1 MLRYMLD
8 TNICIYVIKR
18 QPSELRERFDRLAE
32 ELAISTVTLAELYYG
47 AEKSSR
53 QDANR
58 QTVENFAA
66 RLEILQFS
74 ASAAIHYGQVRAD
87 LERARRVCGPY
98 DMMIGA
104 HARSEGLTVVTNNL
118 REFARMPGVRVENWV

>member
-8 TNICIYVIKR
+8 TDISIYVIKR
-18 QPSELRERFDRLAE
+18 RPPEFRERFDRLAG
-32 ELAISTVTLAELYYG
+32 ELSISAVTLAELCYG

-53 QDANR
+53 QAANR
-58 QTVENFAA
+58 QAVEEFAA
-66 RLEILQFS
+66 RLQVLPFS
-74 ASAAIHYGQVRAD
+74 ADAAVHYGEVRAE
-87 LERARRVCGPY
+87 LERAGRPCGPH

-118 REFARMPGVRVENWV
+118 REFVRMPGVRAENWV